1 MTALTDREFIAEL
14 DLYADCAMCG
24 QDGGEYSDDT
34 PTGLPATHVQGE
46 CDTCGTDG
54 TIRITPEGLACED
67 CYDADPQPYDYG
79 DCYERADDGW
89 GW

>member
-14 DLYADCAMCG
+14 A
-24 QDGGEYSDDT
+24 QIRDDSQ
-34 PTGLPATHVQGE
+34 PNGLTATWANGE

-54 TIRITPEGLACED
+54 PVRITAEGLACED
-67 CYDADPQPYDYG
+67 CYDADPEPYDFA
-79 DCYERADDGW
+79 DCDDRADNGW